1 MLKRLEMLGFKSFAD
16 KTAFEF
22 GPGITCIV
30 GPNGSGKSNVVDAIK
45 WVLGEQSAKS
55 LRGKEMADV
64 IFNGSATRRSVSFAE
79 ATVVFDNARRLLP
92 LDADEVQFTRRVY
105 RTGESEYLI
114 NKNSAR
120 LRDFRDLFMGTGAG
134 TEAYSVIEQGKV
146 DVLLAAS
153 TKERRGLFEEAA
165 GVSKFKARKLEAL
178 RKLEHV
184 DQNLLRVHD
193 IIDEVEKQL
202 RSVKLQAAKARR
214 FKEHSERLRDLRLTI
229 GLADYHALTG
239 QLQEVEQRTTAL
251 SQDVITHSTRCD
263 SIDAKL
269 VQVQSLAEE
278 LDAQIRTLECSL
290 TDCRQSIAR
299 LESQTAYQRAHGR
312 DLTAQIERFRTQ
324 WTEFFAKV
332 ADLEKQVSRI
342 SGETDRF
349 EARCVESRAS
359 VDAEAAAVE
368 QLRGDIDAR
377 RDRVEQLKSDLMESV
392 HAAGRLQN
400 ELAAVDS
407 QEKTLLAQRQRLVG
421 RCHAAAG
428 PIAEISAQVAAMA
441 DDLATSQREQD
452 SSRTQLAT
460 IGGEI
465 DAARDAVQDA
475 TERVAKLRERRS
487 GVAARIEVLEDLE
500 LRKEGLGSAVQQ
512 VLDLPQFAGNVVGIV
527 ADLIEVDVEHAACI
541 EGALGG
547 RTQYI
552 VVRSQAGVLELIGQL
567 STRLTGPVSFL
578 PLDRLPTP
586 VTAGPVNAAAETA
599 ASDGDSLPPLMASGE
614 RETTSPIIAR
624 ADALVRTAPELTA
637 LVTHLLGDVFVVRDL
652 AAAVAL
658 EGTVEPHARLV
669 TTAGDVLEPDG
680 AITTGETDA
689 GAGLVSRKSELR
701 SLQEQEGALD
711 QQIDYGGRQLAE
723 LTERLVRLEND
734 EDLCRTRVTAAA
746 DRLAELRH
754 TLAQRRQQL
763 ASLEQE
769 HTVNRSEMA
778 AIDSDL
784 AGLAADRSAARLRLA
799 ENEQAGRGIEQLIRE
814 QDAAVDQSQA
824 QLDARDQELTA
835 GKIELAKADGQL
847 AGLRQRLGS
856 LRAELDER
864 LRVQRETREQ
874 MDAAAQQERTCQ
886 REILAASSQLATLY
900 LTKDRI
906 SREVGALIARRD
918 GLRSQRQTLAGD
930 SQSAREQ
937 LQELQSELHQ
947 RELAASDMR
956 HQRTSLVGRIR
967 EDYELEL
974 TERYESYT
982 PDATLDRDSVQQ
994 EVQDLRRKIAGLG
1007 NVNMEALA
1015 ELEELET
1022 RATTLRS
1029 QLDDLSQSKATLDE
1043 IIRKINQDSQRMFM
1057 ETLDAVRGHFGELFR
1072 KLFGGGRADILL
1084 ENETDVLES
1093 GIEIVARPPGKEL
1106 RSLSLLSGGE
1116 KTLTT
1121 VALLMA
1127 VFRSK
1132 PTPFCVL
1139 DEVDAALDEANIDRY
1154 ATLLRDFSREA
1165 QFIMITHSKRSM
1177 TCADVLYGVTM
1188 QESGVSKRVSVRFED
1203 VGEQGEISESAVGRD
1218 LSEPPPVTPP
1228 AAEPEAA

>member
-64 IFNGSATRRSVSFAE
+64 IFNGSATRRSLGLAE

-114 NKNSAR
+114 NKNPAR
-120 LRDFRDLFMGTGAG
+120 LRDFRDMFMGTGAG

-193 IIDEVEKQL
+193 IIEEVEKQL

-214 FKEHSERLRDLRLTI
+214 YKEHSERLRELRLTV
-229 GLADYHALTG
+229 GLADYHTLTG
-239 QLQEVEQRTTAL
+239 QLRDVEQRTDGL

-278 LDAQIRTLECSL
+278 LDAQIRTLESTL
-290 TDCRQSIAR
+290 TDCRQGIAR

-312 DLTAQIERFRTQ
+312 DLATQIERFRTQ

-332 ADLEKQVSRI
+332 ADLEKQVGRI
-342 SGETDRF
+342 GGEADRF
-349 EARCVESRAS
+349 EARCRESRAA
-359 VDAEAAAVE
+359 VDAESAAVE
-368 QLRGDIDAR
+368 QLRADIDAR
-377 RDRVEQLKSDLMESV
+377 HDRVEQLKSDVMESM

-400 ELAAVDS
+400 ELTAVDS

-421 RCHAAAG
+421 RCNAAAG
-428 PIAEISAQVAAMA
+428 PIAEITAQVAAMA
-441 DDLATSQREQD
+441 DELAVSQREQD
-452 SSRTQLAT
+452 NSRTQLAT
-460 IGGEI
+460 IADEI
-465 DAARDAVQDA
+465 DAARVAVHSA
-475 TERVAKLRERRS
+475 TERIAKLREQRS
-487 GVAARIEVLEDLE
+487 GVAARIEVLDNLDR
-500 LRKEGLGSAVQQ
+500 RKEGVASAVQR
-512 VLDLPQFAGNVVGIV
+512 VLGLPQFAANVVGIV
-527 ADLIEVDVEHAACI
+527 ADLIEVDIENAACI
-541 EGALGG
+541 ERALGD
-547 RTQYI
+547 RTQHI
-552 VVRSQAGVLELIGQL
+552 VVRRQAGVVELIGQL
-567 STRLTGPVSFL
+567 ANRLAGPVSFL
-578 PLDRLPTP
+578 PLDRLRAVPGPGPTP
-586 VTAGPVNAAAETA
+586 SPERPA
-599 ASDGDSLPPLMASGE
+599 ASPA
-614 RETTSPIIAR
+614 IIAR
-624 ADALVRTAPELTA
+624 ADALVRTSPDLTA
-637 LVTHLLGDVFVVRDL
+637 LAAHLLGNTYVVRDL
-652 AAAVAL
+652 ATAL
-658 EGTVEPHARLV
+658 ELAGQVGPDARLV
-669 TTAGDVLEPDG
+669 TAAGDLVEPDG
-680 AITTGETDA
+680 TITTGDTDTA
-689 GAGLVSRKSELR
+689 AGLVSRKSELR
-701 SLQEQEGALD
+701 LLREQEGALE
-711 QQIDYGGRQLAE
+711 QQVAHHERE
-723 LTERLVRLEND
+723 LTQLVERLDRLEQD
-734 EDLCRTRVTAAA
+734 EDVCRTRVTAAG

-754 TLAQRRQQL
+754 VLAQRRQQL

-769 HTVNRSEMA
+769 NAVNRSEMA

-784 AGLAADRSAARLRLA
+784 ARLAADRTAVQHRLA
-799 ENEQAGRGIEQLIRE
+799 ENEQAAREIEQLIRRQE
-814 QDAAVDQSQA
+814 ADVHEAQA
-824 QLDARDQELTA
+824 ELDARDQELTA
-835 GKIELAKADGQL
+835 ARIELAKADGQL

-874 MDAAAQQERTCQ
+874 MDAAAQQERACQ

-906 SREVGALIARRD
+906 TREVAVLADRRE
-918 GLRSQRQTLAGD
+918 GLRSQRQSLASE
-930 SQSAREQ
+930 SQSARET

-947 RELAASDMR
+947 RELEAADMR
-956 HQRTSLVGRIR
+956 RQLTSLVDRIR
-967 EDYELEL
+967 EDYELDL
-974 TERYESYT
+974 TERYEGYT
-982 PDATLDRDSVQQ
+982 PEATLDRDAVQH
-994 EVQDLRRKIAGLG
+994 EVQELRRKIAGLG

-1022 RATTLRS
+1022 RATTLRA
-1029 QLDDLSQSKATLDE
+1029 QLNDLNQSKATLDE

-1154 ATLLRDFSREA
+1154 ATLLRDFSRDA

-1203 VGEQGEISESAVGRD
+1203 VGEQGEISAAAVDRD
-1218 LSEPPPVTPP
+1218 TSEPPPAT
-1228 AAEPEAA
+1228 ETEAA